1 MEEVRLTKRERR
13 ALAKEEKKKEHDKNV
28 RARKISK
35 WVVWLL
41 IIAAL
46 LFGGYKLVKWV
57 NTPEEQQGPVSVA
70 LGENEWSKG
79 NPQADVT
86 LIEYSDFQC
95 PACKTYYPLI
105 RRLSEEKK
113 DELRI
118 VYRHLPLVSIHKNS
132 IAASKAAEA
141 AGRQGKF
148 WEMHDALFDKQDD
161 WSDDSKPE
169 DKFESYASELGLD
182 LEKFKS
188 DFESSEVENDVNS
201 DLRAANSLRLNST
214 PSFIL
219 NGRKIENPR
228 GYEDLKK
235 IIEDEIRGYSLE

>member
-1 MEEVRLTKRERR
+1 MEENQLTKRERR
-13 ALAKEEKKKEHDKNV
+13 ALAKEEKKREHLKSA
-28 RARKISK
+28 RAGKIKK
-35 WVVWLL
+35 WSFWLL
-41 IIAAL
+41 IILAL
-46 LFGGYKLVKWV
+46 IFGGYKLVKWI
-57 NTPEEQQGPVSVA
+57 NTPQEQVAPVSVT
-70 LGENEWSKG
+70 LGEDEWSKG
-79 NPQADVT
+79 NPQAEVT

-105 RRLSEEKK
+105 RRLSEEKG

-118 VYRHLPLVSIHKNS
+118 VYRHLPLVSIHKNA
-132 IAASKAAEA
+132 IASAKAAES

-148 WEMHDALFDKQDD
+148 WEMHDQLFNKQDD
-161 WSDDSKPE
+161 WADDSKPE
-169 DKFESYASELGLD
+169 DKFESYAGEIGLD

-188 DFESSEVENDVNS
+188 DYESSEVENDVNS
-201 DLRAANSLRLNST
+201 DLTAANSLRLNST

-228 GYEDLKK
+228 GYDEFKK

>member
-1 MEEVRLTKRERR
+1 MEEVKLTKRERR
-13 ALAKEEKKKEHDKNV
+13 ALAKEEKQKEHEKSVN
-28 RARKISK
+28 ARKIRK
-35 WVVWLL
+35 WTFGLL
-41 IIAAL
+41 VILAL
-46 LFGGYKLVKWV
+46 TLGGYKLVKWI
-57 NTPEEQQGPVSVA
+57 NTPQEEQVPVSVT

-79 NPQADVT
+79 NYLAEVT

-105 RRLSEEKK
+105 RRLSEELG

-118 VYRHLPLVSIHKNS
+118 VYRHLPLVSIHKNAIES
-132 IAASKAAEA
+132 AKAAEA
-141 AGRQGKF
+141 AGRQEKF
-148 WEMHDALFDKQDD
+148 WEMHDKLFEKQDD
-161 WSDDSKPE
+161 WSDDSNPE
-169 DKFESYASELGLD
+169 DKFESYAVELELD

-188 DFESSEVENDVNS
+188 DYESSEVENDVNS
-201 DLRAANSLRLNST
+201 DLTAANSLRLNST

-228 GYEDLKK
+228 GYEDFKK

>member
-1 MEEVRLTKRERR
+1 MEEEKLTKRERR
-13 ALAKEEKKKEHDKNV
+13 MLAKEEKKREHLKS
-28 RARKISK
+28 ARTGKINK
-35 WVVWLL
+35 IIFWLL
-41 IIAAL
+41 IILAL
-46 LFGGYKLVKWV
+46 ILGGYKLVKWV
-57 NTPEEQQGPVSVA
+57 NTPQEQGVPASVT
-70 LGENEWSKG
+70 LGEDEWSKG
-79 NPQADVT
+79 NPVAEVT

-105 RRLSEEKK
+105 KRLSEEKK

-132 IAASKAAEA
+132 IASAKAAEA

-148 WEMHDALFDKQDD
+148 WEMHDQLFDKQDD
-161 WSDDSKPE
+161 WSDDSSPE
-169 DKFESYASELGLD
+169 DKFESYASELGLY

-188 DFESSEVENDVNS
+188 DYESSEVENDVNS

-228 GYEDLKK
+228 GYDDLKK